1 LKDNY
6 DYIIKTCCKT
16 KKKTLLMASTIK
28 IAFNIDGQ
36 TIHSTLNTP
45 IQ

>member
-1 LKDNY
+1 M
-6 DYIIKTCCKT
+6 IKHVVKL
-16 KKKTLLMASTIK
+16 KKTLLMASTIK

-36 TIHSTLNTP
+36 TMHSTLNTP